1 MVFDWFKRA
10 AVPQSPAATSPE
22 LPPEPPAASESA
34 AVPAPEGI
42 APSDD
47 SEPSLPASSGLDG
60 ADGSATPQPGSG
72 SAGTEAATAVDQ
84 GPAVAP
90 APAVGVV
97 DQEALDWARQAYAR
111 LKAQQEAARSAPVP
125 QPIPS
130 AALSKPPE
138 AEAGVEPTT
147 VAGQPTVAE
156 PTAAADQQA
165 GVASPAVVQQEPAA
179 ELPVPIQATAPAS
192 AEVAVPAALKATEL
206 SSVDSS
212 SPVVADVT
220 AVAEPTGFSQPPAV
234 VEQARAVEP
243 AASAE
248 PTPAV
253 EPAAV
258 DEAEA
263 AVAAVVAAPAATA
276 LQESAV
282 VSVVPTPPLAAV
294 ALDPW
299 ASAAVQPPATRQ
311 EPERFSADLPVPA
324 PGDTAPAAADPVVAA
339 PAPEAVLAP
348 QAPVARAL
356 SLLEQA
362 AAERQQRLQQL
373 TATAPVS
380 EREPQPLAAPAPPA
394 LAESEPQLGA
404 FDDTFTWSAEV
415 LAAQGRKVDEMSL
428 EEIDWLGRL
437 RRGLEKTRRGFVTQL
452 LENLGDDPLTPE
464 VIDDLETSLLR
475 ADVGVQA
482 TDQVLEALRRRLNE
496 EVVDPAEGLRF
507 LKEQLRGLLEA
518 PIAASAAPLLAP
530 QKDRLNVWLLV
541 GVNGVGKTT
550 TLGKLANLAVR
561 SGYSCLI
568 AAADTFRAAAVEQV
582 RIWGERSGVAV
593 ISNPSPNADPAAVV
607 YDAIG
612 AARAKGTELVLVDT
626 AGRLQ
631 TKHNLMEELTKVRR
645 IIDKLA
651 PEAVVESLLV
661 LDASQGQNGL
671 RQAMAFAS
679 AAGLTGVVITKLD
692 GSARGGVALAVASE
706 AKLPIRF
713 IGAGEGIRDLRPFNS
728 FEFVEAL
735 LAS

>member
-10 AVPQSPAATSPE
+10 VAPQSPPPVSPPPAA
-22 LPPEPPAASESA
+22 EPPAPGEFAPEPSPEGSVPGEGSAPSPSSGSGFSGAELSGAELNGAALVVTESVPVEAAAAGAETTATASAEPVPGESA
-34 AVPAPEGI
+34 APQV
-42 APSDD
+42 
-47 SEPSLPASSGLDG
+47 ASAVDG
-60 ADGSATPQPGSG
+60 AAVVADQPPAVG
-72 SAGTEAATAVDQ
+72 AVDQ
-84 GPAVAP
+84 
-90 APAVGVV
+90 
-97 DQEALDWARQAYAR
+97 DALDWARQAYAR

-125 QPIPS
+125 EPIPS
-130 AALSKPPE
+130 PPASGPAVTE
-138 AEAGVEPTT
+138 SLPAGPSSVAVEPTVPGDQPAAAEQLA
-147 VAGQPTVAE
+147 VAEIGAAAE
-156 PTAAADQQA
+156 PTALFQQMPAAENPLRTEPTAPDPA
-165 GVASPAVVQQEPAA
+165 PAEPPTPLAAAAVVAEPGFSSGAELPAIATLSEPAFAVPPAPLPAVVQA
-179 ELPVPIQATAPAS
+179 EQSPTA
-192 AEVAVPAALKATEL
+192 
-206 SSVDSS
+206 
-212 SPVVADVT
+212 
-220 AVAEPTGFSQPPAV
+220 
-234 VEQARAVEP
+234 
-243 AASAE
+243 
-248 PTPAV
+248 
-253 EPAAV
+253 
-258 DEAEA
+258 
-263 AVAAVVAAPAATA
+263 
-276 LQESAV
+276 
-282 VSVVPTPPLAAV
+282 
-294 ALDPW
+294 
-299 ASAAVQPPATRQ
+299 
-311 EPERFSADLPVPA
+311 
-324 PGDTAPAAADPVVAA
+324 
-339 PAPEAVLAP
+339 
-348 QAPVARAL
+348 APVAAAGL

-362 AAERQQRLQQL
+362 AAQRQQRLQQL
-373 TATAPVS
+373 TAAAPVS
-380 EREPQPLAAPAPPA
+380 ERELSAEAAAPPVPAPA
-394 LAESEPQLGA
+394 LAESEPQLGE

-415 LAAQGRKVDEMSL
+415 LAAQGRQVEDMSL

-452 LENLGDDPLTPE
+452 LENLGDDPLTPQ
-464 VIDDLETSLLR
+464 VLDDLETTLLR

-482 TDQVLEALRRRLNE
+482 TDQVLDALRRRLNE
-496 EVVDPAEGLRF
+496 EVVEPAEGLRF

-530 QKDRLNVWLLV
+530 QRERLNVWLLV

-582 RIWGERSGVAV
+582 SIWGQRSGVPV
-593 ISNPSPNADPAAVV
+593 ISNPSANADPAAVV

-735 LAS
+735 LAR